1 VYSEKGVTVNKNI
14 AYKKIKLYERNGDKN
29 YRKIAIKMKCKWEN
43 KVGKM
48 QRLLE
53 ATEE

>member
-1 VYSEKGVTVNKNI
+1 VYSENGVTVHRKT
-14 AYKKIKLYERNGDKN
+14 KLYERNGDKK
-29 YRKIAIKMKCKWEN
+29 YRKVIFKIKCKWEN
-43 KVGKM
+43 KFGNM